1 MDIER
6 ELTQQ
11 LEVSASEKAHLKN
24 QLDQKHSELVATRGE
39 ALEYARE
46 LAELKAA
53 GASSEYYNAIFEGI
67 RESMEYRESENM
79 IFYTFPDVPE
89 TAYLHVT
96 LTASYED
103 GTTLTVL
110 RCDGFE
116 NFSVEPGRTYSVTI
130 AEGTT
135 AITMHIAAESTDGLC
150 EVTFDLMDWVN

>member
-1 MDIER
+1 MSS
-6 ELTQQ
+6 
-11 LEVSASEKAHLKN
+11 VSAGTLVVHTGYLG
-24 QLDQKHSELVATRGE
+24 LDRG
-39 ALEYARE
+39 ARE
-46 LAELKAA
+46 MLDAVAELKAA

-135 AITMHIAAESTDGLC
+135 AITMHIAAESTDGPC